1 MKRILFFTF
10 IIILT
15 PLIIINLFTVV
26 DEIKFHSVFSKV
38 IRVKDVSKNKIFDVS
53 FEEYIKGVLAGEMPA
68 SFELEALRAQ
78 AVAARSYVLVQMNK
92 NKNNDYDVVNTVDN
106 QVYLT
111 DEVLK
116 KKWKDDYE
124 KKIEKIQKAVVS
136 TNGEYLTYN
145 NEVAET
151 LFFSTSVGK
160 TENSEEVFSA
170 KVPYLRSVSSVWDES
185 SPVFTD
191 TSTFSLTDFY
201 SKLGLDYNND
211 LRIDVLAK
219 TSTGRVKKIKINGY
233 DFDGKDVA
241 SKLGL
246 RSNFFEILKNND
258 KVTINTK
265 GYGHGVGMSQYGAE
279 GMAKEGYTY
288 DKILKHYYI
297 GTEIKKN

>member
-124 KKIEKIQKAVVS
+124 KKIEKIKKAVVS

>member
-124 KKIEKIQKAVVS
+124 KKIEKIKKAVLS

-211 LRIDVLAK
+211 LRTDVLAK